1 MGFAHLHV
9 HSEYSLLD
17 GACRIGPLIERAK
30 ELGQTALAITD
41 HGVMYGAVAFYKAAV
56 AAGIR
61 PIIGCEVYVAP
72 RGMTDRVHGVDDAY
86 THLILL
92 CRDETGYHNLC
103 YLVSAAFERGFYGKP
118 RIDWSLLHKHA
129 DGLICLSGCVAGDIP
144 RAVLRGDYEAAKAR
158 AVELQELF
166 GEGNF
171 YLELQNHHMTDEA
184 RVRAALLRIHRETGI
199 PLAATNDVHYIK
211 KQDAYDQDVLLCIQ
225 TGQTLDSPDRLR
237 FPNDEFYLK
246 SEAEMRALFDEYP
259 DAVENTQRIADRC
272 HFDFTFGH
280 YHLPRFLLPEGETD
294 ADAYLTKL
302 CARGFEKRYGDRPEV
317 RKRLDYELNMI
328 RRMGFV
334 DYFLIVS
341 DFIGYAKA
349 QHIPVG
355 PGRGSAA
362 GSVVSYCLGITD
374 VDPVQYNL
382 YFERFLNPE
391 RVSMPDIDVDFCVQ
405 RRGEVIDYVIR
416 KYGADHVAQIVTF
429 GTMAARAEN
438 FYEPFADM
446 MRRVQAW
453 PIVLADGLQLGRS
466 PIEARTLVSL
476 TAKQLPSYGGSSQTA
491 ADDIAHYR
499 NLGYRVVVLAGDL
512 RRARILCE
520 FLDGHGI
527 HAAADEHPDALPEPG
542 QCLVTPGSLSAGIE
556 FPYARLAILTD
567 TQIAASG
574 LRRARHKKQTNREK
588 INSYTDLSV
597 GDLVVHEYHGIGRFA
612 GIVQMPVDGAVKDY
626 IKISYAGADTLY
638 VPATQLDLVSKY
650 IGAGEDRP
658 VKLSKMGGTEW
669 ARTKTRAKA
678 AAKSMAKELTAL
690 YAARSRTKG
699 HAFAPDSPWQTEFE
713 EHFGY
718 PETDDQLR
726 CIDEIK
732 ADMEKPVPMDR
743 LLCGDVGYG
752 KTEVALRAV
761 MKCVLDGRQAA
772 ILVPTTVLAQQH
784 YQTAVQRFY
793 GFPVEIRMLSRFCS
807 QGQIRQTLA
816 DMRSGKCDLV
826 IGTHKLLQKNIEFKN
841 LGLLIVDEEQRF
853 GVAHKEHIKEM
864 SRAVDVLTLSATPIP
879 RTLNMALSGIRDMST
894 IEEPPQDRIPVQTF
908 VMEHDWNVLCDA
920 MRRELQR
927 GGQVYYLHNR
937 IENIERTALRISK
950 MLDGAVVDVAHG
962 QMNEEQLSTVMERM
976 VTGETQIL
984 VCTTIIETGIDI
996 PNVNTLIIEDADRMG
1011 LAQLHQLRGRVGRSN
1026 RRASAYLT
1034 FRRGRE
1040 LSEIAEKRLSAIREF
1055 AEFNSGF
1062 RIAMRDLEIR
1072 GAGSLLG
1079 AEQSGHMI
1087 DVGYDMYLKL
1097 LEEAVLEER
1106 GEKPEQ
1112 RAECAADLA
1121 VSANIPESYV
1131 PSQEQRMDLYRR
1143 IALVRTEAEA
1153 DDLMDEVIDRF
1164 GDPPPS
1170 VYTLVQVALLRADA
1184 GKVGVTDISQ
1194 KNGCL
1199 KFLLAQFDMQKVSAL
1214 YARLEFK
1221 GRLKV
1226 DAGAKPGV
1234 ILRLKTRTHVIEQA
1248 RAFVSAWAD
1257 AQGDRA

>member
-1 MGFAHLHV
+1 MFLVAQAEQLFGDTEAAALPALLESGRLPARISGLPASARALLAASMHAQLDAPVLAVCPDEAAAELFQKDLSALLGQDVPLLTARDYTFYTVESVSRQTEQKRLSALYALAAGTAPAVVCTVSGLLQRAMPKEKLLQAAFEIRDGSSLPPEDAEDALLRCGYLRTAQVEGPGQFSRRGGILDFFSPAYPQPVRVEFWGDDVDSMGFFDPE
-9 HSEYSLLD
+9 SQRRTQSLD
-17 GACRIGPLIERAK
+17 NCRILPAAETLPPLYPGGSAALGEKLQKLAGRAAAKKDSDTAQKLAEALRADGEKLCNDCVLPAADRYMGFVYDTFVTALDYLAPEAAVLIDQPARCAERAK
-30 ELGQTALAITD
+30 E
-41 HGVMYGAVAFYKAAV
+41 
-56 AAGIR
+56 
-61 PIIGCEVYVAP
+61 
-72 RGMTDRVHGVDDAY
+72 Y
-86 THLILL
+86 TTQL
-92 CRDETGYHNLC
+92 RE
-103 YLVSAAFERGFYGKP
+103 
-118 RIDWSLLHKHA
+118 
-129 DGLICLSGCVAGDIP
+129 DI
-144 RAVLRGDYEAAKAR
+144 
-158 AVELQELF
+158 
-166 GEGNF
+166 
-171 YLELQNHHMTDEA
+171 
-184 RVRAALLRIHRETGI
+184 ALL
-199 PLAATNDVHYIK
+199 
-211 KQDAYDQDVLLCIQ
+211 
-225 TGQTLDSPDRLR
+225 
-237 FPNDEFYLK
+237 
-246 SEAEMRALFDEYP
+246 
-259 DAVENTQRIADRC
+259 
-272 HFDFTFGH
+272 
-280 YHLPRFLLPEGETD
+280 
-294 ADAYLTKL
+294 
-302 CARGFEKRYGDRPEV
+302 V
-317 RKRLDYELNMI
+317 R
-328 RRMGFV
+328 
-334 DYFLIVS
+334 S
-341 DFIGYAKA
+341 
-349 QHIPVG
+349 
-355 PGRGSAA
+355 
-362 GSVVSYCLGITD
+362 
-374 VDPVQYNL
+374 
-382 YFERFLNPE
+382 
-391 RVSMPDIDVDFCVQ
+391 
-405 RRGEVIDYVIR
+405 
-416 KYGADHVAQIVTF
+416 

-499 NLGYRVVVLAGDL
+499 NLDYRVVVLAGDM

-879 RTLNMALSGIRDMST
+879 RTLNMALSGLRDMST
-894 IEEPPQDRIPVQTF
+894 IEEPPHDRYPVQTF
-908 VMEHDWNVLCDA
+908 VLEYAEPVLIDA
-920 MRRELQR
+920 MRREIER

-937 IENIERTALRISK
+937 VESIEQCAARIKRALPDAEI
-950 MLDGAVVDVAHG
+950 AVAHG
-962 QMNEEQLSTVMERM
+962 KMSEEELSDVMQRM
-976 VTGETQIL
+976 DEGEVQIL

-996 PNVNTLIIEDADRMG
+996 PNVNTLIIEDADKLG
-1011 LAQLHQLRGRVGRSN
+1011 LAQLHQIRGRVGRSS
-1026 RRASAYLT
+1026 RHAYAYLT
-1034 FRRGRE
+1034 FRRGKV
-1040 LSEIAEKRLSAIREF
+1040 LTEIAEKRLNAIRDY
-1055 AEFNSGF
+1055 AEFGSGF
-1062 RIAMRDLEIR
+1062 KIAMRDLEIR
-1072 GAGSLLG
+1072 GAGNLLG
-1079 AEQSGHMI
+1079 AAQSGHMI
-1087 DVGYDMYLKL
+1087 SVGYDLYLKL

-1106 GEKPEQ
+1106 GEPSPEES
-1112 RAECAADLA
+1112 ACTADLD
-1121 VSANIPESYV
+1121 VTANIDKAYV
-1131 PSQEQRMDLYRR
+1131 TSGEQRMDLYRR
-1143 IALVRTEAEA
+1143 MAGIRSQSDA
-1153 DDLMDEVIDRF
+1153 DELLDEIVDRY
-1164 GDPPPS
+1164 GDPPRG
-1170 VYTLVQVALLRADA
+1170 VMNLIAIALLRARASAA
-1184 GKVGVTDISQ
+1184 GIRDIAQ
-1194 KNGCL
+1194 KGRTL
-1199 KFLLAQFDMQKVSAL
+1199 RFRLAQFDFAVVSRVAGQYQKRMFVEPKSEEPAITL
-1214 YARLEFK
+1214 QLT
-1221 GRLKV
+1221 
-1226 DAGAKPGV
+1226 AKEDPLQAAERFV
-1234 ILRLKTRTHVIEQA
+1234 KTY
-1248 RAFVSAWAD
+1248 
-1257 AQGDRA
+1257 QGE

>member
-1 MGFAHLHV
+1 MFLVAQAEQLFGDTEAAALPALLESGRLPARISGLPASARALLAASMHAQLDAPVLAVCPDEAAAELFQKDLSALLGQDVPLLTARDYTFYTVESVSRQTEQKRLSALYALAAGTAPAVVCTVSGLLQRAMPKEKLLQAAFEIRDGSSLPPEDAEDALLRCGYLRTAQVEGPGQFSRRGGILDFFSPAYPQPVRVEFWGDDVDSMGFFDPE
-9 HSEYSLLD
+9 SQRRTQPLD
-17 GACRIGPLIERAK
+17 SCRILPAAETLPPLYPGGSAALGEKLQKLAGRAAAKKDSDTAQKLAEALRADGEKLCADCVLPAADRYMGFVYDTFATALDYLAPEAAVLIDQPARCAERAK
-30 ELGQTALAITD
+30 E
-41 HGVMYGAVAFYKAAV
+41 
-56 AAGIR
+56 
-61 PIIGCEVYVAP
+61 
-72 RGMTDRVHGVDDAY
+72 Y
-86 THLILL
+86 TTQL
-92 CRDETGYHNLC
+92 RE
-103 YLVSAAFERGFYGKP
+103 
-118 RIDWSLLHKHA
+118 
-129 DGLICLSGCVAGDIP
+129 DI
-144 RAVLRGDYEAAKAR
+144 
-158 AVELQELF
+158 
-166 GEGNF
+166 
-171 YLELQNHHMTDEA
+171 
-184 RVRAALLRIHRETGI
+184 ALL
-199 PLAATNDVHYIK
+199 
-211 KQDAYDQDVLLCIQ
+211 
-225 TGQTLDSPDRLR
+225 
-237 FPNDEFYLK
+237 
-246 SEAEMRALFDEYP
+246 
-259 DAVENTQRIADRC
+259 
-272 HFDFTFGH
+272 
-280 YHLPRFLLPEGETD
+280 
-294 ADAYLTKL
+294 
-302 CARGFEKRYGDRPEV
+302 V
-317 RKRLDYELNMI
+317 R
-328 RRMGFV
+328 
-334 DYFLIVS
+334 S
-341 DFIGYAKA
+341 
-349 QHIPVG
+349 
-355 PGRGSAA
+355 
-362 GSVVSYCLGITD
+362 
-374 VDPVQYNL
+374 
-382 YFERFLNPE
+382 
-391 RVSMPDIDVDFCVQ
+391 
-405 RRGEVIDYVIR
+405 
-416 KYGADHVAQIVTF
+416 

-499 NLGYRVVVLAGDL
+499 NLGYRVVVLAGDM

-793 GFPVEIRMLSRFCS
+793 GFPVEIRMLSRFCTQS
-807 QGQIRQTLA
+807 QVRQTLA

-853 GVAHKEHIKEM
+853 GVTHKERLKEL
-864 SRAVDVLTLSATPIP
+864 SRGVDVLTLSATPIP
-879 RTLNMALSGIRDMST
+879 RTLNMALSGLRDMST
-894 IEEPPQDRIPVQTF
+894 IEQPPQDRYPVQTF
-908 VMEHDWNVLCDA
+908 VLEHQDGILDEA
-920 MRRELQR
+920 MRRELAR

-937 IENIERTALRISK
+937 VESIDQCAAKIKQRIPE
-950 MLDGAVVDVAHG
+950 AEVAVAHG
-962 QMNEEQLSTVMERM
+962 KMNEEQLGDVMQSM
-976 VTGETQIL
+976 SNGEIQIL

-996 PNVNTLIIEDADRMG
+996 PNVNTLIIEDADRLG
-1011 LAQLHQLRGRVGRSN
+1011 LAQLHQIRGRVGRSS
-1026 RRASAYLT
+1026 RHAYAYLT
-1034 FRRGRE
+1034 FRKGKV
-1040 LSEIAEKRLSAIREF
+1040 LSEIAEKRLDTIREY
-1055 AEFNSGF
+1055 AEFGSGF
-1062 RIAMRDLEIR
+1062 KIAMRDLEIR
-1072 GAGSLLG
+1072 GAGDLLG
-1079 AEQSGHMI
+1079 AEQSGHMMT
-1087 DVGYDMYLKL
+1087 VGYDMYLKL
-1097 LEEAVLEER
+1097 LEDAVLEER
-1106 GEKPEQ
+1106 GEAAQKEPE
-1112 RAECAADLA
+1112 CTADLT
-1121 VSANIPESYV
+1121 VTANINKDYV
-1131 PSQEQRMDLYRR
+1131 ASGEQRMDLYRR
-1143 IALVRTEAEA
+1143 MAAIRTQEDA
-1153 DDLMDEVIDRF
+1153 DELLDEIVDRF
-1164 GDPPPS
+1164 GDPPKG
-1170 VYTLVQVALLRADA
+1170 VMNLIAIALLRARAAAAGITEITQKDGAVLLSLSTMDFAAISACCAEAQFKGRIFFSA
-1184 GKVGVTDISQ
+1184 GKVPMLSVKLKKAEDPLKLATQLVGVYAA
-1194 KNGCL
+1194 L
-1199 KFLLAQFDMQKVSAL
+1199 RAQT
-1214 YARLEFK
+1214 
-1221 GRLKV
+1221 
-1226 DAGAKPGV
+1226 AGA
-1234 ILRLKTRTHVIEQA
+1234 
-1248 RAFVSAWAD
+1248 
-1257 AQGDRA
+1257 

>member
-1 MGFAHLHV
+1 MFLVAQAEQLFGDTEAAALPALLESGRLPARISGLPASARALLAASMHAQLDAPVLAVCPDEAAAELFQKDLSALLGQDVPLLTARDYTFYTVESVSRQTEQKRLSALYALAAGTAPAVVCTVSGLLQRAMPKEKLLQAAFEIRDGSSLPPEDAEDALLRCGYLRTAQVEGPGQFSRRGGILDFFSPAYPQPVRVEFWGDDVDSMGFFDPE
-9 HSEYSLLD
+9 SQRRTQPLD
-17 GACRIGPLIERAK
+17 SCRILPAAETLPPLYPGGSAALGEKLQKLAGRAAAKKDSDTAQKLAEALRADGEKLCADCVLPAADRYMGFVYDTFATALDYLAPEAAMLIDQPARCAERAK
-30 ELGQTALAITD
+30 E
-41 HGVMYGAVAFYKAAV
+41 
-56 AAGIR
+56 
-61 PIIGCEVYVAP
+61 
-72 RGMTDRVHGVDDAY
+72 Y
-86 THLILL
+86 TTQL
-92 CRDETGYHNLC
+92 RE
-103 YLVSAAFERGFYGKP
+103 
-118 RIDWSLLHKHA
+118 
-129 DGLICLSGCVAGDIP
+129 DI
-144 RAVLRGDYEAAKAR
+144 
-158 AVELQELF
+158 
-166 GEGNF
+166 
-171 YLELQNHHMTDEA
+171 
-184 RVRAALLRIHRETGI
+184 ALL
-199 PLAATNDVHYIK
+199 
-211 KQDAYDQDVLLCIQ
+211 
-225 TGQTLDSPDRLR
+225 
-237 FPNDEFYLK
+237 
-246 SEAEMRALFDEYP
+246 
-259 DAVENTQRIADRC
+259 
-272 HFDFTFGH
+272 
-280 YHLPRFLLPEGETD
+280 
-294 ADAYLTKL
+294 
-302 CARGFEKRYGDRPEV
+302 V
-317 RKRLDYELNMI
+317 R
-328 RRMGFV
+328 
-334 DYFLIVS
+334 S
-341 DFIGYAKA
+341 
-349 QHIPVG
+349 
-355 PGRGSAA
+355 
-362 GSVVSYCLGITD
+362 
-374 VDPVQYNL
+374 
-382 YFERFLNPE
+382 
-391 RVSMPDIDVDFCVQ
+391 
-405 RRGEVIDYVIR
+405 
-416 KYGADHVAQIVTF
+416 

-499 NLGYRVVVLAGDL
+499 NLGYRVVVLAGDM

-784 YQTAVQRFY
+784 YQMAVQRFY

-853 GVAHKEHIKEM
+853 GVTHKERLKEL
-864 SRAVDVLTLSATPIP
+864 SRGVDVLTLSATPIP
-879 RTLNMALSGIRDMST
+879 RTLNMALSGLRDMST
-894 IEEPPQDRIPVQTF
+894 IEQPPQDRYPVQTF
-908 VMEHDWNVLCDA
+908 VLEHQDGILDEA
-920 MRRELQR
+920 MRRELAR

-937 IENIERTALRISK
+937 VESIDQCAAKIKQRIPE
-950 MLDGAVVDVAHG
+950 AEVAVAHG
-962 QMNEEQLSTVMERM
+962 KMNEEQLGDVMQSM
-976 VTGETQIL
+976 SNGEIQIL

-996 PNVNTLIIEDADRMG
+996 PNVNTLIIEDADRLG
-1011 LAQLHQLRGRVGRSN
+1011 LAQLHQIRGRVGRSS
-1026 RRASAYLT
+1026 RHAYAYLT
-1034 FRRGRE
+1034 FRKGKV
-1040 LSEIAEKRLSAIREF
+1040 LSEIAEKRLDTIREY
-1055 AEFNSGF
+1055 AEFGSGF
-1062 RIAMRDLEIR
+1062 KIAMRDLEIR
-1072 GAGSLLG
+1072 GAGDLLG
-1079 AEQSGHMI
+1079 AEQSGHMMT
-1087 DVGYDMYLKL
+1087 VGYDMYLKL
-1097 LEEAVLEER
+1097 LEDAVLEER
-1106 GEKPEQ
+1106 GEAAQKEPE
-1112 RAECAADLA
+1112 CTADLT
-1121 VSANIPESYV
+1121 VTANINKDYV
-1131 PSQEQRMDLYRR
+1131 ASGEQRMDLYRR
-1143 IALVRTEAEA
+1143 MAAIRTQEDA
-1153 DDLMDEVIDRF
+1153 DELLDEIVDRF
-1164 GDPPPS
+1164 GDPPKG
-1170 VYTLVQVALLRADA
+1170 VMNLIAIALLRARAAAAGITEITQKDGAVLLSLSTMDFAAISACCAEAQFKGRIFFSA
-1184 GKVGVTDISQ
+1184 GKVPMLSVKLKKAEDPLKLATQLVGVYAA
-1194 KNGCL
+1194 L
-1199 KFLLAQFDMQKVSAL
+1199 RAQT
-1214 YARLEFK
+1214 
-1221 GRLKV
+1221 
-1226 DAGAKPGV
+1226 AG
-1234 ILRLKTRTHVIEQA
+1234 T
-1248 RAFVSAWAD
+1248 
-1257 AQGDRA
+1257 

>member
-1 MGFAHLHV
+1 MFLVAQAEQLFGDTEAAALPALLESGRLPARISGLPASARALLAASMHAQLDAPVLAVCPDEAAAELFQKDLSALLGQDMPLLTARDYTFYTVESVSRQTEQKRLSALYALAAGTAPAVVCTVSGLLQRAMPKEKLLQAAFEIRDGSSLPPEDAEDALLRCGYLRTAQVEGPGQFSRRGGILDFFSPAYPQPVRVEFWGDDVDSMGFFDPESQRRTQPLE
-9 HSEYSLLD
+9 S
-17 GACRIGPLIERAK
+17 CRILPAAETLPPLYPGGSAALGEKLQKLAGRAAAKKDSDTAQKLAEALRADGEKLCADCVLPAADRYMGFVYDTFATALDYLAPEAAVLIDQPARCAERAK
-30 ELGQTALAITD
+30 E
-41 HGVMYGAVAFYKAAV
+41 
-56 AAGIR
+56 
-61 PIIGCEVYVAP
+61 
-72 RGMTDRVHGVDDAY
+72 Y
-86 THLILL
+86 TTQL
-92 CRDETGYHNLC
+92 RE
-103 YLVSAAFERGFYGKP
+103 
-118 RIDWSLLHKHA
+118 
-129 DGLICLSGCVAGDIP
+129 DI
-144 RAVLRGDYEAAKAR
+144 
-158 AVELQELF
+158 
-166 GEGNF
+166 
-171 YLELQNHHMTDEA
+171 
-184 RVRAALLRIHRETGI
+184 ALL
-199 PLAATNDVHYIK
+199 
-211 KQDAYDQDVLLCIQ
+211 
-225 TGQTLDSPDRLR
+225 
-237 FPNDEFYLK
+237 
-246 SEAEMRALFDEYP
+246 
-259 DAVENTQRIADRC
+259 
-272 HFDFTFGH
+272 
-280 YHLPRFLLPEGETD
+280 
-294 ADAYLTKL
+294 
-302 CARGFEKRYGDRPEV
+302 V
-317 RKRLDYELNMI
+317 R
-328 RRMGFV
+328 
-334 DYFLIVS
+334 S
-341 DFIGYAKA
+341 
-349 QHIPVG
+349 
-355 PGRGSAA
+355 
-362 GSVVSYCLGITD
+362 
-374 VDPVQYNL
+374 
-382 YFERFLNPE
+382 
-391 RVSMPDIDVDFCVQ
+391 
-405 RRGEVIDYVIR
+405 
-416 KYGADHVAQIVTF
+416 

-761 MKCVLDGRQAA
+761 MKCVLDGKQAA

-784 YQTAVQRFY
+784 YATALNRFRS
-793 GFPVEIRMLSRFCS
+793 FPVRIEVLSRFKTPA
-807 QGQIRQTLA
+807 QKKQILQDA
-816 DMRSGKCDLV
+816 AAGKIDLL
-826 IGTHKLLQKNIEFKN
+826 IGTHSLLQKSLHFKD
-841 LGLLIVDEEQRF
+841 LGLLIIDEEQRF
-853 GVAHKEHIKEM
+853 GVTHKEKLKEL
-864 SRAVDVLTLSATPIP
+864 SRQVDTLTLSATPIP

-894 IEEPPQDRIPVQTF
+894 IEVPPVDRQPVQTY
-908 VMEHDWNVLCDA
+908 VLEHNWSVIADA
-920 MRRELQR
+920 IRRELAR
-927 GGQVYYLHNR
+927 GGQVYYMHNR
-937 IENIERTALRISK
+937 VETIDRCAATLKKLLGDDVAI
-950 MLDGAVVDVAHG
+950 GVAHG
-962 QMNEEQLSTVMERM
+962 KMDEKGLSSVMQQLSD
-976 VTGETQIL
+976 GEIQVL

-996 PNVNTLIIEDADRMG
+996 PNVNTLIIEDADRLG
-1011 LAQLHQLRGRVGRSN
+1011 LAQLHQIRGRVGRSS
-1026 RRASAYLT
+1026 RHAYAYLT
-1034 FRRGRE
+1034 FRKGKV
-1040 LSEIAEKRLSAIREF
+1040 LSEIAEKRLDTIREY
-1055 AEFNSGF
+1055 AEFGSGF
-1062 RIAMRDLEIR
+1062 KIAMRDLEIR

>member
-1 MGFAHLHV
+1 MFLVAQAEQLFGDTEAAALPALLESGRLPARISGLPASARALLAASMHAQLDAPVLAVCPDEAAAELFQKDLSALLGQDVPLLTARDYTFYTVESVSRQTEQKRLSALYALAAGTAPAVVCTVSGLLQRAMPKEKLLQAAFEIRDGSSLPPEDAEDALLRCGYLRTAQVEGPGQFSRRGGILDFFSPAYPQPVRVEFWGDDVDSMGFFDPE
-9 HSEYSLLD
+9 SQRRTQPLD
-17 GACRIGPLIERAK
+17 SCRILPAAETLPPLYPGGSAALGEKLQKLAGRAAAKKDSDTAQKLAEALRADGEKLCADCVLPAADRYMGFVYDTFATALDYLAPEAAVLIDQPARCAERAK
-30 ELGQTALAITD
+30 E
-41 HGVMYGAVAFYKAAV
+41 
-56 AAGIR
+56 
-61 PIIGCEVYVAP
+61 
-72 RGMTDRVHGVDDAY
+72 Y
-86 THLILL
+86 TTQL
-92 CRDETGYHNLC
+92 RE
-103 YLVSAAFERGFYGKP
+103 
-118 RIDWSLLHKHA
+118 
-129 DGLICLSGCVAGDIP
+129 DI
-144 RAVLRGDYEAAKAR
+144 
-158 AVELQELF
+158 
-166 GEGNF
+166 
-171 YLELQNHHMTDEA
+171 
-184 RVRAALLRIHRETGI
+184 ALL
-199 PLAATNDVHYIK
+199 
-211 KQDAYDQDVLLCIQ
+211 
-225 TGQTLDSPDRLR
+225 
-237 FPNDEFYLK
+237 
-246 SEAEMRALFDEYP
+246 
-259 DAVENTQRIADRC
+259 
-272 HFDFTFGH
+272 
-280 YHLPRFLLPEGETD
+280 
-294 ADAYLTKL
+294 
-302 CARGFEKRYGDRPEV
+302 V
-317 RKRLDYELNMI
+317 R
-328 RRMGFV
+328 
-334 DYFLIVS
+334 S
-341 DFIGYAKA
+341 
-349 QHIPVG
+349 
-355 PGRGSAA
+355 
-362 GSVVSYCLGITD
+362 
-374 VDPVQYNL
+374 
-382 YFERFLNPE
+382 
-391 RVSMPDIDVDFCVQ
+391 
-405 RRGEVIDYVIR
+405 
-416 KYGADHVAQIVTF
+416 

-499 NLGYRVVVLAGDL
+499 NLGYRVVVLAGDM

-996 PNVNTLIIEDADRMG
+996 PNVNTLIIEDADRLG
-1011 LAQLHQLRGRVGRSN
+1011 LAQLHQIRGRIGRSS
-1026 RRASAYLT
+1026 RRAYAYLT
-1034 FRRGRE
+1034 YRPGKVLTE
-1040 LSEIAEKRLSAIREF
+1040 VASKRLSAIREYVDF
-1055 AEFNSGF
+1055 GAGF

-1072 GAGSLLG
+1072 GAGNLLG
-1079 AEQSGHMI
+1079 PEQSGYMMS
-1087 DVGYDMYLKL
+1087 VGYDMYLKL
-1097 LEEAVLEER
+1097 LNDAVLEQQGKGREIR
-1106 GEKPEQ
+1106 PE
-1112 RAECAADLA
+1112 CSADLTVA
-1121 VSANIPESYV
+1121 AYIPERYV
-1131 PSQEQRMDLYRR
+1131 PSDRQRMDLYRR
-1143 IALVRTEAEA
+1143 IAALRDNDAAA
-1153 DDLMDEVIDRF
+1153 DLIDELTDRY
-1164 GDPPPS
+1164 GDPPRP
-1170 VYTLVQVALLRADA
+1170 VTALLDVALLRAAAADT
-1184 GKVGVTDISQ
+1184 GVTDITQ
-1194 KNGCL
+1194 KGQT
-1199 KFLLAQFDMQKVSAL
+1199 LLLSLGQRMDVPSLMAVCTLPAYRSRLLLSAGEHPKL
-1214 YARLEFK
+1214 TLH
-1221 GRLKV
+1221 L
-1226 DAGAKPGV
+1226 KPGEEALDAAGHLV
-1234 ILRLKTRTHVIEQA
+1234 EALSLKRKEISGETPAEGGTL
-1248 RAFVSAWAD
+1248 
-1257 AQGDRA
+1257 

>member
-1 MGFAHLHV
+1 MKILNQQIFENKEAAALPGLMESGGLPALVSGLSGIHRVNLAAALYERLELPIFVVCPDDSAAESFTRDLESMLGRPV
-9 HSEYSLLD
+9 NTLYSRDFTFYPSLAASRETEQKRLYVLNALRC
-17 GACRIGPLIERAK
+17 GESPVTVATVSALMQRAIPPQT
-30 ELGQTALAITD
+30 LG
-41 HGVMYGAVAFYKAAV
+41 KAAFTV
-56 AAGIR
+56 
-61 PIIGCEVYVAP
+61 
-72 RGMTDRVHGVDDAY
+72 
-86 THLILL
+86 
-92 CRDETGYHNLC
+92 
-103 YLVSAAFERGFYGKP
+103 K
-118 RIDWSLLHKHA
+118 
-129 DGLICLSGCVAGDIP
+129 DGEPCP
-144 RAVLRGDYEAAKAR
+144 PE
-158 AVELQELF
+158 ELE
-166 GEGNF
+166 
-171 YLELQNHHMTDEA
+171 
-184 RVRAALLRIHRETGI
+184 AALLRCGYTRCEQVEGAGQFARRGGI
-199 PLAATNDVHYIK
+199 IDFFSPAYPEPVRIEFWGDDIDSMGFFDIKTQRRTESVEFCRILPAAESLTTLASGGT
-211 KQDAYDQDVLLCIQ
+211 
-225 TGQTLDSPDRLR
+225 QTLIDALGAAADKCAKHKSSQHLRQLEQNLRADIERLEQ
-237 FPNDEFYLK
+237 NVK
-246 SEAEMRALFDEYP
+246 IEY
-259 DAVENTQRIADRC
+259 ADRYMP
-272 HFDFTFGH
+272 FLYEKASGADYIPEEAIIF
-280 YHLPRFLLPEGETD
+280 LDQPPRCADRAKGFAKQLGDDLSELVKGGMVATD
-294 ADAYLTKL
+294 APSFRISWDELTNVLSEHALYMADAFTV
-302 CARGFEKRYGDRPEV
+302 GRY
-317 RKRLDYELNMI
+317 
-328 RRMGFV
+328 
-334 DYFLIVS
+334 
-341 DFIGYAKA
+341 
-349 QHIPVG
+349 PV
-355 PGRGSAA
+355 
-362 GSVVSYCLGITD
+362 
-374 VDPVQYNL
+374 
-382 YFERFLNPE
+382 
-391 RVSMPDIDVDFCVQ
+391 
-405 RRGEVIDYVIR
+405 
-416 KYGADHVAQIVTF
+416 
-429 GTMAARAEN
+429 
-438 FYEPFADM
+438 EPK
-446 MRRVQAW
+446 
-453 PIVLADGLQLGRS
+453 
-466 PIEARTLVSL
+466 TLVSIP
-476 TAKQLPSYGGSSQTA
+476 AKQLPSYAGSVKTA
-491 ADDIAHYR
+491 AEDVSAY
-499 NLGYRVVVLAGDL
+499 LKQGFRVVVLAGDM
-512 RRARILCE
+512 RRAELLQS
-520 FLDGHGI
+520 FLKDSGI
-527 HAAADEHPDALPEPG
+527 IAYVQETLEKLPEEG
-542 QCLVTPGSLSAGIE
+542 CCTISVGGMSAGMEYPGIK
-556 FPYARLAILTD
+556 LAVISDMQL
-567 TQIAASG
+567 
-574 LRRARHKKQTNREK
+574 LRVREHKHKSSKKAPSNRQR
-588 INSYTDLSV
+588 INSYADLAP
-597 GDLVVHEYHGIGRFA
+597 GDLVVHEVHGIGRFA
-612 GIVQMPVDGAVKDY
+612 GIKKMKVDGFEKDY
-626 IKISYAGADTLY
+626 IMIRYAGTDTLY
-638 VPATQLDLVSKY
+638 VPATALDMVTKY
-650 IGAGEDRP
+650 LGAAEDQH
-658 VKLSKMGGTEW
+658 VKLSKMGGAEW
-669 ARTKTRAKA
+669 SRARSRAKA
-678 AAKSMAKELTAL
+678 ATKKLAGELIKL
-690 YAARSRTKG
+690 YAERARIPG
-699 HAFAPDSPWQTEFE
+699 HAFAPDSPWQREFE
-713 EHFGY
+713 DNFGY
-718 PETDDQLR
+718 TETDDQLR
-726 CIDEIK
+726 SINEIK
-732 ADMEKPVPMDR
+732 ADMESETPMDR

-752 KTEVALRAV
+752 KTEVALRAA
-761 MKCVLDGRQAA
+761 MKCILDNRQAA

-793 GFPVEIRMLSRFCS
+793 GFPVEIRMLSRFCT
-807 QGQIRQTLA
+807 QAQVRQTLA
-816 DMRSGKCDLV
+816 DMRTGKCDLV

-927 GGQVYYLHNR
+927 GGQVFYLHNR

-976 VTGETQIL
+976 VAGETQIL
-984 VCTTIIETGIDI
+984 VCTTIIETGIDM

-1143 IALVRTEAEA
+1143 IALVRSEAEA

-1170 VYTLVQVALLRADA
+1170 VYTLVQVALLRSDA

-1199 KFLLAQFDMQKVSAL
+1199 KFLLAQFDMQKVSLL
-1214 YARLEFK
+1214 YARPEFK

-1234 ILRLKTRTHVIEQA
+1234 ILRLKSRDHVIEQA

-1257 AQGDRA
+1257 AREERA

>member
-1 MGFAHLHV
+1 MFLVAQAGQLFGDTEAAALPALLESGRLPARISGLPASARALLAASMHAQLDALVLAVCPDEAAAELFQKDLSALLGQDVPLLTARDYTFYTVESVSRQAEQKRLSALYALAAGTAPAVVCTVSGLLQRAMPKEKLLQAAFEIRDGSSFPPEDAEDALLRCGYLRTAQVEGPGQFSRRGGILDFFSPAYPQPVRVEFWGDDVDSMGFFDPESQRRTQPLE
-9 HSEYSLLD
+9 S
-17 GACRIGPLIERAK
+17 CRILPAAETLPPLYPGGSAALGEKLQKLAERAAAKKDNDTAQKLAEALRADGEKLCNDCVLPAADRYMGFVYDAFATALDYLAPEAAVLIDQPARCAERAK
-30 ELGQTALAITD
+30 EYTAQL
-41 HGVMYGAVAFYKAAV
+41 
-56 AAGIR
+56 R
-61 PIIGCEVYVAP
+61 E
-72 RGMTDRVHGVDDAY
+72 
-86 THLILL
+86 
-92 CRDETGYHNLC
+92 
-103 YLVSAAFERGFYGKP
+103 
-118 RIDWSLLHKHA
+118 
-129 DGLICLSGCVAGDIP
+129 DI
-144 RAVLRGDYEAAKAR
+144 
-158 AVELQELF
+158 
-166 GEGNF
+166 
-171 YLELQNHHMTDEA
+171 
-184 RVRAALLRIHRETGI
+184 ALL
-199 PLAATNDVHYIK
+199 
-211 KQDAYDQDVLLCIQ
+211 
-225 TGQTLDSPDRLR
+225 
-237 FPNDEFYLK
+237 
-246 SEAEMRALFDEYP
+246 
-259 DAVENTQRIADRC
+259 
-272 HFDFTFGH
+272 
-280 YHLPRFLLPEGETD
+280 
-294 ADAYLTKL
+294 
-302 CARGFEKRYGDRPEV
+302 V
-317 RKRLDYELNMI
+317 R
-328 RRMGFV
+328 
-334 DYFLIVS
+334 S
-341 DFIGYAKA
+341 
-349 QHIPVG
+349 
-355 PGRGSAA
+355 
-362 GSVVSYCLGITD
+362 
-374 VDPVQYNL
+374 
-382 YFERFLNPE
+382 
-391 RVSMPDIDVDFCVQ
+391 
-405 RRGEVIDYVIR
+405 
-416 KYGADHVAQIVTF
+416 

-438 FYEPFADM
+438 FYEPFSDM

-466 PIEARTLVSL
+466 PIEARTLASL

-491 ADDIAHYR
+491 ADDIAHYQ
-499 NLGYRVVVLAGDL
+499 NLGYRVVVLAGDM

-527 HAAADEHPDALPEPG
+527 HAAAAEHPDALPEPG
-542 QCLVTPGSLSAGIE
+542 QCLVTAGSLSAGIE

-574 LRRARHKKQTNREK
+574 LRRAKHKKQSNREK

-650 IGAGEDRP
+650 IGAGEDHP

-927 GGQVYYLHNR
+927 GGQVFYLHNR

-996 PNVNTLIIEDADRMG
+996 PNVNTLIIEDADRLG
-1011 LAQLHQLRGRVGRSN
+1011 LAQLHQIRGRIGRSS
-1026 RRASAYLT
+1026 RRAYAYLT
-1034 FRRGRE
+1034 YRPGKVLTE
-1040 LSEIAEKRLSAIREF
+1040 VASKRLSAIREYVDF
-1055 AEFNSGF
+1055 GAGF

-1072 GAGSLLG
+1072 GAGNLLG
-1079 AEQSGHMI
+1079 PEQSGYMMS
-1087 DVGYDMYLKL
+1087 VGYDMYLKL
-1097 LEEAVLEER
+1097 LNDAVLEQQGKGREIR
-1106 GEKPEQ
+1106 PE
-1112 RAECAADLA
+1112 CSADLTVA
-1121 VSANIPESYV
+1121 AYIPERYV
-1131 PSQEQRMDLYRR
+1131 PSDRQRMDLYRR
-1143 IALVRTEAEA
+1143 IAALRDNDAAA
-1153 DDLMDEVIDRF
+1153 DLIDELTDRY
-1164 GDPPPS
+1164 GDPPRP
-1170 VYTLVQVALLRADA
+1170 VTALLDVALLRAAAADT
-1184 GKVGVTDISQ
+1184 GVTDITQ
-1194 KNGCL
+1194 KGQT
-1199 KFLLAQFDMQKVSAL
+1199 LLLSLGQRMDVPSLMAVCTLPAYRSRLLLSAGEHPKL
-1214 YARLEFK
+1214 TLH
-1221 GRLKV
+1221 L
-1226 DAGAKPGV
+1226 KPGEEALDAAGHLV
-1234 ILRLKTRTHVIEQA
+1234 EALTLKRKEISGETPAEGGTL
-1248 RAFVSAWAD
+1248 
-1257 AQGDRA
+1257 

>member
-1 MGFAHLHV
+1 MFLVAQAEQLFGDTEAAALPALLESGRLPARISGLPASARALLAASMHAQLDAPVLAVCPDEAAAELFQKDLSALLGQDVPLLTARDYTFYTVESVSRQTEQKRLSALYALAAGTAPAVVCTVSGLLQRAMPKEKLLQAAFEIRDGSSLPPEDAEDALLRCGYLRTAQVEGPGQFSRRGGILDFFSPAYPQPVRVEFWGDDVDSMGFFDPE
-9 HSEYSLLD
+9 SQRRTQSLD
-17 GACRIGPLIERAK
+17 NCRILPAAETLPPLYPGGSAALGEKLQKLAGRAAAKKDSDTAQKLAEALRADGEKLCNDCVLPAADRYMGFVYDTFVTALDYLAPEAAVLIDQPARCAERAK
-30 ELGQTALAITD
+30 E
-41 HGVMYGAVAFYKAAV
+41 
-56 AAGIR
+56 
-61 PIIGCEVYVAP
+61 
-72 RGMTDRVHGVDDAY
+72 Y
-86 THLILL
+86 TTQL
-92 CRDETGYHNLC
+92 RE
-103 YLVSAAFERGFYGKP
+103 
-118 RIDWSLLHKHA
+118 
-129 DGLICLSGCVAGDIP
+129 DI
-144 RAVLRGDYEAAKAR
+144 
-158 AVELQELF
+158 
-166 GEGNF
+166 
-171 YLELQNHHMTDEA
+171 
-184 RVRAALLRIHRETGI
+184 ALL
-199 PLAATNDVHYIK
+199 
-211 KQDAYDQDVLLCIQ
+211 
-225 TGQTLDSPDRLR
+225 
-237 FPNDEFYLK
+237 
-246 SEAEMRALFDEYP
+246 
-259 DAVENTQRIADRC
+259 
-272 HFDFTFGH
+272 
-280 YHLPRFLLPEGETD
+280 
-294 ADAYLTKL
+294 
-302 CARGFEKRYGDRPEV
+302 V
-317 RKRLDYELNMI
+317 R
-328 RRMGFV
+328 
-334 DYFLIVS
+334 S
-341 DFIGYAKA
+341 
-349 QHIPVG
+349 
-355 PGRGSAA
+355 
-362 GSVVSYCLGITD
+362 
-374 VDPVQYNL
+374 
-382 YFERFLNPE
+382 
-391 RVSMPDIDVDFCVQ
+391 
-405 RRGEVIDYVIR
+405 
-416 KYGADHVAQIVTF
+416 

-499 NLGYRVVVLAGDL
+499 NLDYRVVVLAGDM

-894 IEEPPQDRIPVQTF
+894 IEEPPADRQPVQTY
-908 VMEHDWNVLCDA
+908 VLEYDSGIIGDA
-920 MRRELQR
+920 IKRELRR
-927 GGQVYYLHNR
+927 GGQVYYIHNQIESIDVCAAKVRAMVPDAR
-937 IENIERTALRISK
+937 IAI
-950 MLDGAVVDVAHG
+950 AHG
-962 QMNEEQLSTVMERM
+962 RMEEHELSEIWRQLLER
-976 VTGETQIL
+976 EIDIL
-984 VCTTIIETGIDI
+984 ICTTIIETGVDVA
-996 PNVNTLIIEDADRMG
+996 NCNTLVIENADRMG
-1011 LAQLHQLRGRVGRSN
+1011 LSQLYQLRGRVGRST
-1026 RRASAYLT
+1026 RRAFAYFT
-1034 FRRGRE
+1034 FTRGKV
-1040 LSEIAEKRLSAIREF
+1040 LSEIAAKRLSAIREF
-1055 AEFNSGF
+1055 TKFGSGF
-1062 RIAMRDLEIR
+1062 RIAMRDLQIR

-1079 AEQSGHMI
+1079 HSQHGHMEA
-1087 DVGYDMYLKL
+1087 VGYDLYVKMLGQAIARAKGEPVRRDKSECLVDLRVDAFIPEKYIADGPGRI
-1097 LEEAVLEER
+1097 EAYKR
-1106 GEKPEQ
+1106 IAAIQ
-1112 RAECAADLA
+1112 TAEDAADVL
-1121 VSANIPESYV
+1121 
-1131 PSQEQRMDLYRR
+1131 
-1143 IALVRTEAEA
+1143 
-1153 DDLMDEVIDRF
+1153 DELIDRY

-1170 VYTLVQVALLRADA
+1170 VSDLVNVSLVRVQASA
-1184 GKVGVTDISQ
+1184 VGVTEVTQ
-1194 KNGCL
+1194 KKDTLTLQLESLELPMIRGLLVAFNGR
-1199 KFLLAQFDMQKVSAL
+1199 VT
-1214 YARLEFK
+1214 
-1221 GRLKV
+1221 
-1226 DAGAKPGV
+1226 AGAGNRPYLSVTLQPDEKPLELLQS
-1234 ILRLKTRTHVIEQA
+1234 ILKAMAEIFASAEQK
-1248 RAFVSAWAD
+1248 
-1257 AQGDRA
+1257 

>member
-1 MGFAHLHV
+1 MFLVAQAEQLFGDTEAAALPALLESGRLPARISGLPASARALLAASMHAQLDAPVLAVCPDEAAAELFQKDLSALLGQDVPLLTARDYTFYTVESVSRQTEQKRLSALYALAAGTAPAVVCTVSGLLQRAMPKEKLLQAAFEIRDGSSLPPEDAEDALLRCGYLRTAQVEGPGQFSRRGGILDFFSPAYPQPVRVEFWGDDVDSMGFFDPE
-9 HSEYSLLD
+9 SQRRTQPLD
-17 GACRIGPLIERAK
+17 SCRILPAAEALPPLYPGGSAALGEKLQKLAGRAAAKKDSDTAQKLAEALRADGEKLCNDCVLPAADRYMGFVYDTFATALDYLAPEAAVLIDQPARCAERAK
-30 ELGQTALAITD
+30 EYTAQL
-41 HGVMYGAVAFYKAAV
+41 
-56 AAGIR
+56 R
-61 PIIGCEVYVAP
+61 E
-72 RGMTDRVHGVDDAY
+72 
-86 THLILL
+86 
-92 CRDETGYHNLC
+92 
-103 YLVSAAFERGFYGKP
+103 
-118 RIDWSLLHKHA
+118 
-129 DGLICLSGCVAGDIP
+129 DI
-144 RAVLRGDYEAAKAR
+144 
-158 AVELQELF
+158 
-166 GEGNF
+166 
-171 YLELQNHHMTDEA
+171 
-184 RVRAALLRIHRETGI
+184 ALL
-199 PLAATNDVHYIK
+199 
-211 KQDAYDQDVLLCIQ
+211 
-225 TGQTLDSPDRLR
+225 
-237 FPNDEFYLK
+237 
-246 SEAEMRALFDEYP
+246 
-259 DAVENTQRIADRC
+259 
-272 HFDFTFGH
+272 
-280 YHLPRFLLPEGETD
+280 
-294 ADAYLTKL
+294 
-302 CARGFEKRYGDRPEV
+302 V
-317 RKRLDYELNMI
+317 R
-328 RRMGFV
+328 
-334 DYFLIVS
+334 S
-341 DFIGYAKA
+341 
-349 QHIPVG
+349 
-355 PGRGSAA
+355 
-362 GSVVSYCLGITD
+362 
-374 VDPVQYNL
+374 
-382 YFERFLNPE
+382 
-391 RVSMPDIDVDFCVQ
+391 
-405 RRGEVIDYVIR
+405 
-416 KYGADHVAQIVTF
+416 

-853 GVAHKEHIKEM
+853 GVTHKERLKEL
-864 SRAVDVLTLSATPIP
+864 SRGVDVLTLSATPIP
-879 RTLNMALSGIRDMST
+879 RTLNMALSGLRDMST
-894 IEEPPQDRIPVQTF
+894 IEQPPQDRYPVQTF
-908 VMEHDWNVLCDA
+908 VLEHQDGILDEA
-920 MRRELQR
+920 MRRELAR

-937 IENIERTALRISK
+937 VESIDQCAAKIKQRIPE
-950 MLDGAVVDVAHG
+950 AEVAVAHG
-962 QMNEEQLSTVMERM
+962 KMNEEQLGDVMQSM
-976 VTGETQIL
+976 SNGEIQIL

-996 PNVNTLIIEDADRMG
+996 PNVNTLIIEDADRLG
-1011 LAQLHQLRGRVGRSN
+1011 LAQLHQIRGRVGRSS
-1026 RRASAYLT
+1026 RHAYAYLT
-1034 FRRGRE
+1034 FRKGKV
-1040 LSEIAEKRLSAIREF
+1040 LSEIAEKRLDTIREY
-1055 AEFNSGF
+1055 AEFGSGF
-1062 RIAMRDLEIR
+1062 KIAMRDLEIR
-1072 GAGSLLG
+1072 GAGDLLG
-1079 AEQSGHMI
+1079 AEQSGHMMT
-1087 DVGYDMYLKL
+1087 VGYDMYLKL
-1097 LEEAVLEER
+1097 LEDAVLEER
-1106 GEKPEQ
+1106 GEAAQKEPE
-1112 RAECAADLA
+1112 CTADLT
-1121 VSANIPESYV
+1121 VTANINKDYV
-1131 PSQEQRMDLYRR
+1131 ASGEQRMDLYRR
-1143 IALVRTEAEA
+1143 MAAIRTQEDA
-1153 DDLMDEVIDRF
+1153 DELLDEIVDRF
-1164 GDPPPS
+1164 GDPPKG
-1170 VYTLVQVALLRADA
+1170 VMNLIAIALLRARAAAAGITEITQKDGAVLLSLSTMDFAAISACCAEAQFKGRIFFSA
-1184 GKVGVTDISQ
+1184 GKVPMLSVKLKKAEDPLKLATQLVGVYAA
-1194 KNGCL
+1194 L
-1199 KFLLAQFDMQKVSAL
+1199 RAQT
-1214 YARLEFK
+1214 
-1221 GRLKV
+1221 
-1226 DAGAKPGV
+1226 AG
-1234 ILRLKTRTHVIEQA
+1234 T
-1248 RAFVSAWAD
+1248 
-1257 AQGDRA
+1257 

>member
-1 MGFAHLHV
+1 MIKKHDFLHKAGVVLFLVAQAEQLFGDTEAAALPALLESGRLPARISGLPASARALLAASMHAQLDAPVLAVCPDEAAAELFQKDLSALLGQDVPLLTARDYTFYTVESVSRQTEQKRLSALYALAAGTAPAVVCTVSGLLQRAMPKEKLLQAAFEIRDGSSLPPEDAEDALLRCGYLRTAQVEGPGQFSRRGGILDFFSPAYPQPVRVEFWGDDVDSMGFFDLE
-9 HSEYSLLD
+9 SQRRTQPLD
-17 GACRIGPLIERAK
+17 SCRILPAAETLPPLYPGGSAALGEKLQKLAGRAAAKKDSDTAQKLAEALRADGEKLCADCVLPAADRYMGFVYDTFATALDYLAPEAAVLIDQPARCAERAK
-30 ELGQTALAITD
+30 EYTAQL
-41 HGVMYGAVAFYKAAV
+41 
-56 AAGIR
+56 R
-61 PIIGCEVYVAP
+61 E
-72 RGMTDRVHGVDDAY
+72 
-86 THLILL
+86 
-92 CRDETGYHNLC
+92 
-103 YLVSAAFERGFYGKP
+103 
-118 RIDWSLLHKHA
+118 
-129 DGLICLSGCVAGDIP
+129 DI
-144 RAVLRGDYEAAKAR
+144 
-158 AVELQELF
+158 
-166 GEGNF
+166 
-171 YLELQNHHMTDEA
+171 
-184 RVRAALLRIHRETGI
+184 ALL
-199 PLAATNDVHYIK
+199 
-211 KQDAYDQDVLLCIQ
+211 
-225 TGQTLDSPDRLR
+225 
-237 FPNDEFYLK
+237 
-246 SEAEMRALFDEYP
+246 
-259 DAVENTQRIADRC
+259 
-272 HFDFTFGH
+272 
-280 YHLPRFLLPEGETD
+280 
-294 ADAYLTKL
+294 
-302 CARGFEKRYGDRPEV
+302 V
-317 RKRLDYELNMI
+317 R
-328 RRMGFV
+328 
-334 DYFLIVS
+334 S
-341 DFIGYAKA
+341 
-349 QHIPVG
+349 
-355 PGRGSAA
+355 
-362 GSVVSYCLGITD
+362 
-374 VDPVQYNL
+374 
-382 YFERFLNPE
+382 
-391 RVSMPDIDVDFCVQ
+391 
-405 RRGEVIDYVIR
+405 
-416 KYGADHVAQIVTF
+416 

-499 NLGYRVVVLAGDL
+499 NLGYRVVVLAGDM

-574 LRRARHKKQTNREK
+574 LRRARHKQQTNREK

-761 MKCVLDGRQAA
+761 MKCILGGKQAA

-784 YQTAVQRFY
+784 YQTALQRFFGY
-793 GFPVEIRMLSRFCS
+793 PVEIQVMSRFRS
-807 QGQIRQTLA
+807 PAQMRATLA
-816 DMRSGKCDLV
+816 DLKSGKCDLV
-826 IGTHKLLQKNIEFKN
+826 IGTHRLLQKDVQFKN

-853 GVAHKEHIKEM
+853 GVSHKEHIKEL
-864 SRAVDVLTLSATPIP
+864 SRQVDVLTLSATPIP
-879 RTLNMALSGIRDMST
+879 RTLNMALAGIRDMST
-894 IEEPPQDRIPVQTF
+894 IEEPPQDRLPVQTF
-908 VMEHDWNVLCDA
+908 VMEHDWGVLTDA
-920 MRRELQR
+920 MRRELSR

-937 IENIERTALRISK
+937 VDNIERTALRIAE
-950 MLDGAVVDVAHG
+950 MLDGAAVAVAHG
-962 QMNEEQLSTVMERM
+962 KMDEEQLSRVMEDM
-976 VTGETQIL
+976 VEGRVQVL

-996 PNVNTLIIEDADRMG
+996 PNVNTLIIEDADRLG
-1011 LAQLHQLRGRVGRSN
+1011 LAQLHQIRGRVGRGA

-1034 FRRGRE
+1034 FRRDKS
-1040 LSEIAEKRLSAIREF
+1040 LTEIAEKRLEAIREF

-1072 GAGSLLG
+1072 GAGNLLG
-1079 AEQSGHMI
+1079 AEQSGHLI

-1097 LEEAVLEER
+1097 LEEAVLEEK
-1106 GEKPEQ
+1106 GEKPVN
-1112 RAECAADLA
+1112 RASSTADLA

-1131 PSQEQRMDLYRR
+1131 ASTEQRMDLYRR
-1143 IALVRTEAEA
+1143 IALIRTEADA
-1153 DDLMDEVIDRF
+1153 DDVLDELIDRF
-1164 GDPPPS
+1164 GEPPDA
-1170 VYTLVQVALLRADA
+1170 VTALVRVALLRGEA
-1184 GKVGVTDISQ
+1184 GRAGITDISQ
-1194 KNGCL
+1194 KAGAL
-1199 KFLLAQFDMQKVSAL
+1199 RFTLDSFDMARVSEL
-1214 YARLEFK
+1214 YARPEYR
-1221 GRLKV
+1221 GRLRV
-1226 DAGAKPGV
+1226 EAGSVPR
-1234 ILRLKTRTHVIEQA
+1234 ISLKLPPKA
-1248 RAFVSAWAD
+1248 RVLDEASRFAAAWASTD
-1257 AQGDRA
+1257 ISSKEDQGG